1 MSSFC
6 CPHLSLFL
14 PILLFFFLAGIRD
27 QSVYAQALSAHQP
40 ARIFHTD
47 RDEGAAKADGVRRV
61 MKSDDGCMSPYCPR
75 SNSKLTQYPSGV
87 RKPQQNQYEICGL
100 EPRVDAEESIRNFK
114 PWLEASNASG
124 NFFGLR
130 DRLSKQGINFGISS
144 INEVWGNTMGGIRTG
159 SVYTSVTQ
167 CATTLD
173 LEKLMG
179 WQGGS
184 FYSRWIYLAGQDPG
198 INLAGSLF
206 GISAIGGNSTLRNIE
221 LWLQQNILQDT
232 ISLRAGQI
240 VADSEFAISD
250 YGAVFIN
257 NTFGWPA
264 GLYTSIPNGGPAFP
278 IGVPGVRL
286 KLMPNDQFSLKAA
299 LFQGNVYP
307 QNINNHGFT
316 WNLNSNQGYFYLTEA
331 AYHYQCVLPGEIKTG
346 CWLCSSRF
354 QNFSNT
360 NSATSDNY
368 GIYAISDQMIYRSP
382 DNNKRDNISPMFA
395 KPVRKEPPTRGL
407 GCFNRMT
414 LEPANNNLLHVYYD
428 TGLNFRGLLPSRSQ
442 DIMGL
447 ALAYGLLSNDA
458 ISTIAQTQ
466 GTSLSQNTFDIEF
479 TYQLQLTQWFT
490 LQPDLQYVIHP
501 GMTQALGNALVVGLR
516 TTIIF

>member
-6 CPHLSLFL
+6 CRHLHFFL
-14 PILLFFFLAGIRD
+14 QILLFFFLAEIRD
-27 QSVYAQALSAHQP
+27 PSVYAQASNNNQLAL
-40 ARIFHTD
+40 IFHGD
-47 RDEGAAKADGVRRV
+47 CDEEDAKLDESRRV
-61 MKSDDGCMSPYCPR
+61 MKSDNGCVRTHCPR
-75 SNSKLTQYPSGV
+75 KTSRSTQHHPSFPASAV
-87 RKPQQNQYEICGL
+87 DQYEICRL
-100 EPRVDAEESIRNFK
+100 EPRIDGEESIRNFK

-130 DRLSKQGINFGISS
+130 DRLLKQGINFGISS

-232 ISLRAGQI
+232 VSLRAGQI

-331 AYHYQCVLPGEIKTG
+331 AYHYQCFLPGEIKTG

-368 GIYAISDQMIYRSP
+368 GIYAISDQMIYCSP
-382 DNNKRDNISPMFA
+382 DNNKRDNISQPLTKRFS
-395 KPVRKEPPTRGL
+395 KEPPPRGL

-414 LEPANNNLLHVYYD
+414 LEPSNNNLLHLYYD

-458 ISTIAQTQ
+458 ISSTAQTQ

-490 LQPDLQYVIHP
+490 LQPDIQYVIHP
-501 GMTQALGNALVVGLR
+501 GMTQTLGNALVVGLR